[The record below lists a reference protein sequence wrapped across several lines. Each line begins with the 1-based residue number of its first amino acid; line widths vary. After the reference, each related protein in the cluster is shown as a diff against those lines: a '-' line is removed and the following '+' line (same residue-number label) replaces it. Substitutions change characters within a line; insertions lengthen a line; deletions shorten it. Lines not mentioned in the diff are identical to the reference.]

1 MNDLNGRK
9 AKVKSWLNHFANE
22 LYTYQQCF
30 LCNLISC
37 DDIGKY
43 HFDDICNKIFEQNN
57 IEIHTIDEIF
67 YEIAIEYNIYSDE
80 EYDIYNNTIIQK
92 INENK

>member
-43 HFDDICNKIFEQNN
+43 HFDDICNKINALNVALEETLFEL
-57 IEIHTIDEIF
+57 
-67 YEIAIEYNIYSDE
+67 EY
-80 EYDIYNNTIIQK
+80 K
-92 INENK
+92 

>member
-43 HFDDICNKIFEQNN
+43 HFDDICNKIKLDVENF
-57 IEIHTIDEIF
+57 D
-67 YEIAIEYNIYSDE
+67 YEARTLIKEPNLLKYM
-80 EYDIYNNTIIQK
+80 
-92 INENK
+92 NEKK